1 MPGSDGFDSYRTCSN
16 FSLSNLYKERLY
28 SIKFIDVRL
37 FIVATMEEIII
48 LDYLSIDDIIQVSHE
63 VANYTDLFIRFTI
76 Y

>member
-1 MPGSDGFDSYRTCSN
+1 MFKLFPFQ
-16 FSLSNLYKERLY
+16 LIYKEGLY

-48 LDYLSIDDIIQVSHE
+48 LDYLSIDDIIQVSYE
-63 VANYTDLFIRFTI
+63 VANYTDLQFIRFTI

>member
-1 MPGSDGFDSYRTCSN
+1 MFKLFP
-16 FSLSNLYKERLY
+16 LQLIYKEGLY

-48 LDYLSIDDIIQVSHE
+48 LDYLSIDDIIQVSYE
-63 VANYTDLFIRFTI
+63 VANYTDLQFIRFTI

>member
-1 MPGSDGFDSYRTCSN
+1 MFKLFPFQ
-16 FSLSNLYKERLY
+16 LIYKEGLY

-48 LDYLSIDDIIQVSHE
+48 LDYLSNDDIIQVSYE
-63 VANYTDLFIRFTI
+63 IANYTDLQFIRFTI

>member
-1 MPGSDGFDSYRTCSN
+1 MFKLFPFQ
-16 FSLSNLYKERLY
+16 LIYKEGLY

-48 LDYLSIDDIIQVSHE
+48 LDYLSIDDIIQVSYK
-63 VANYTDLFIRFTI
+63 VANYTDLQFIRFTI

>member
-1 MPGSDGFDSYRTCSN
+1 MFKLFPFQ
-16 FSLSNLYKERLY
+16 LIYKEGLY

-48 LDYLSIDDIIQVSHE
+48 LDYLSIDDIIQVSYE
-63 VANYTDLFIRFTI
+63 VAIYTDLQFIRFTI